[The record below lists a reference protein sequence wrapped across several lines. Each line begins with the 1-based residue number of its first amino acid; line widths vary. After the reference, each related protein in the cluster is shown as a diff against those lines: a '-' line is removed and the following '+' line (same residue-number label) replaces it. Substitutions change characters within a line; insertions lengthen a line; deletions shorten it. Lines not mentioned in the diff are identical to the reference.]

1 MTKAEAKKFLK
12 EANKQIDYEMKK
24 KKRDYEWYSLRHML
38 GFAN

>member
-12 EANKQIDYEMKK
+12 EANKQIDNEMKK

-38 GFAN
+38 GYAN